1 MTVENISRRAGPFI
15 GDGTVTAFPFEF
27 KVFNE
32 TQIAVH
38 VADGDNP
45 ETVLTLNEDY
55 TVALNEDQNQKPGG
69 TVTLLVPLGNEK
81 RLAIISVVAA
91 TQTMRSTNYDRFYP
105 ETYNNAFDKA
115 TILIQQ
121 LVEQVSRAIVIAP
134 TDTRKPGEVLAD
146 IMAIG
151 ELAEEIL
158 SFATD
163 IKNVSAISDQV
174 IITSQNVA
182 AITNVSDN
190 LESLLNIEETI
201 QYVKLVKQYADE
213 ATAAAAKAEEA
224 AKALDEIA
232 VLLPKLEESL
242 AASVAFV
249 ELTDTYPLQLLATT
263 ARDMTEFSENALRW
277 FVDWFDTGIS
287 RLQHL
292 SALSTL
298 DRKDIRYQI
307 GIFNQW
313 FADGLRDLSHAS
325 DISAQSNQ
333 FTQRQ
338 LDRFDQWFA
347 DGKNALTGLASDCEG
362 MAKKVELLTG
372 AFDRDI
378 QFRNLQL
385 RTYVEKPYL
394 LWIVAGQSN
403 AKGTLHGKKG
413 TESATHCAL
422 YWDWSKQDNK
432 SLKPLADPVYECTT
446 GSAWPSFA
454 RTVFALTGRKSI
466 VLNVAYGGAAVTSAS
481 TNTWYGDESEKR
493 VVATREFNALKE
505 KLTTD
510 GISYELAGVLWIQ
523 GEAEGGMLY
532 RNQVTVDEY
541 VAGTKDVFSF
551 FRTLTEKPTLPVF
564 VSVIGDDSRVALVP
578 AWEDAWEQIRQAQ
591 RDLPSSDSNVHV
603 AFGGAQGFLKAKM
616 MNDPIHYSQK
626 GYNLLG
632 QGMARYVSNFM
643 KL

>member
-1 MTVENISRRAGPFI
+1 MTVASTLRRAGPYTGNGATREF
-15 GDGTVTAFPFEF
+15 AFTF
-27 KVFNE
+27 KVFE
-32 TQIAVH
+32 AKDLSVYRSTDTAEELLVLDTDYSVELEPDQ
-38 VADGDNP
+38 DNS
-45 ETVLTLNEDY
+45 
-55 TVALNEDQNQKPGG
+55 PGG
-69 TVTLLVPLGNEK
+69 KVILKAPLEEGR
-81 RLAIISVVAA
+81 RLAIISTVSYNQLAVF
-91 TQTMRSTNYDRFYP
+91 TNKGGFYP
-105 ETYNNAFDKA
+105 KTLNLVNDK
-115 TILIQQ
+115 TVILIQQ
-121 LVEQVSRAIVIAP
+121 LLEQVSRAFVVNP
-134 TDTRKPGEVLAD
+134 TDTRNPEEVLTN
-146 IMAIG
+146 ILAIG
-151 ELAEEIL
+151 ALADEIL
-158 SFATD
+158 SFAAD
-163 IKNVSAISDQV
+163 IKKVSAISDQV
-174 IITSQNVA
+174 ISVSQNTD
-182 AITNVSDN
+182 AITNVAAN
-190 LESLLNIEETI
+190 LEALLNIEETL

-232 VLLPKLEESL
+232 ALLPRLEESL

-249 ELTDTYPLQLLATT
+249 ELTDTYPLQLLAST
-263 ARDMTEFSENALRW
+263 ARDATEFSENAIRW
-277 FVDWFDTGIS
+277 FDSWFDNGLH
-287 RLQHL
+287 RLQRL
-292 SALSTL
+292 SSIAALEQ
-298 DRKDIRYQI
+298 KDIRYQT

-347 DGKNALTGLASDCEG
+347 DGKNALTGLASDCES
-362 MAKKVELLTG
+362 MTKKVEFLTG

-481 TNTWYGDESEKR
+481 ANTWYGDESEKR
-493 VVATREFNALKE
+493 TVATREFNALKE
-505 KLTTD
+505 KLTAD
-510 GISYELAGVLWIQ
+510 GISYELAGILWIQ

-532 RNQVTVDEY
+532 RGQVTIDEY
-541 VAGTKDVFSF
+541 IAGTKDVFSF
-551 FRTLTEKPTLPVF
+551 FRTLTGKSALPVF
-564 VSVIGDDSRVALVP
+564 VSVIGDDSRAALVP
-578 AWEDAWEQIRQAQ
+578 AWEAAWEQIRQAQ
-591 RDLPSSDSNVHV
+591 RGLPASDSNVHV
-603 AFGGAQGFLKAKM
+603 AFGGAQGFLKAQM
-616 MNDPIHYSQK
+616 MNDSVHYSQK

-632 QGMARYVSNFM
+632 QGVARYVSNFM